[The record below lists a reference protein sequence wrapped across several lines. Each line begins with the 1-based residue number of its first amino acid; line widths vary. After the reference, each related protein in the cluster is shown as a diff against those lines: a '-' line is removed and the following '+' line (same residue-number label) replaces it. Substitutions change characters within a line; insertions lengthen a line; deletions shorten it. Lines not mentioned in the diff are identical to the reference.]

1 MERKKFKIEKEIHR
15 VVQYF
20 VVAIRYIGSYKRLI
34 DMHPKTRET
43 CFNCNHKFND
53 TDAVYLGLLDGHK
66 NEIFCEKCAKK
77 ISENI

>member
-1 MERKKFKIEKEIHR
+1 MERKKSKSKRRH
-15 VVQYF
+15 
-20 VVAIRYIGSYKRLI
+20 KRLI

-66 NEIFCEKCAKK
+66 NEIFCEKCAKE
-77 ISENI
+77 ISETFEKSTIIQRCSNLYQH